1 MNPASSSAQEQ
12 PGLPAETA
20 KPASSTTGSTSR
32 PTPKPGPPAPAY
44 IVLTGNP
51 NSGKTTLFN
60 ALTGLRAKVGNYAG
74 VTVERK
80 EGRLLA
86 APAGLNARVLDL
98 PGTYSLSPH
107 SLDEQISRDVL
118 LNRLPELP
126 APSAIVV
133 VVDASNLQR
142 NLYYATQVIELGYPT
157 LIALNMIDVAEENGH
172 QIDVAKLAGELGVP
186 VLPLVASTGR
196 GLAELREAILASLQA
211 TPRAK
216 PRQFSELPGPL
227 KTEATAIA
235 ALLARSF
242 HERRA
247 QASAEALLILSNEK
261 ALASSLQ
268 HYPAPI
274 QEAVAAAR
282 SRLDAA
288 GIDWRGVTIEGR
300 YLGVSAIQRAVTT
313 ELSAP
318 GETFSDKLDRVLTH
332 KVWGTL
338 IFLAIMMLMF
348 QSIFTF
354 ARIPMDAL
362 QNGVGWLGQTIGG
375 LLPPGDL
382 NSLLVDGVIA
392 GVGAVVVFLPQIL
405 LLFLFIGFLEDTGY
419 MARAAFLMDRLM
431 SKVGLHGKSFIP
443 MLSSFACAIPGIMA
457 TRTIESPKD
466 RLVTILVAP
475 LMSCSARLPVYTLL
489 IGACIPNVPVLGIL
503 KLSALTMLAMYLLG
517 IVVALL
523 MAWLFKKTLLKGET
537 PMLIMELPPYK
548 LPLFKV
554 VLRHMWD
561 RSKLFLRR
569 AGTVILGITILL
581 WFMATYPRSAALER
595 QFAVQKL
602 ALAGQLF
609 PDISDPHVL
618 AKKLALL
625 PNYRLLD
632 TNPPPGAPE
641 GFRAVKPAPQEKKSR
656 STSLLWSPAQVGA
669 FEQLQAVSNQE
680 MGEKLRRSFA
690 GWMGRGIEPVIAPL
704 GFDWKMG
711 IGIVASFAARE
722 VFVSTMSIVYNV
734 GNYDKSESGMNDLK
748 KTLHDQKLPNGSL
761 VYTPLTA
768 ITLMVFYVFA
778 LQCVSTVAIV
788 RRETNSWKWPIFQ
801 WLYMGALAWSL
812 AFIVHVVGRQLGW
825 S

>member
-1 MNPASSSAQEQ
+1 MHRPDLRTEPAAAKSAVAA
-12 PGLPAETA
+12 PG
-20 KPASSTTGSTSR
+20 SG
-32 PTPKPGPPAPAY
+32 PKPNPQSPAY

-80 EGRLLA
+80 EGRLLN

-98 PGTYSLSPH
+98 PGTYSLSPQ

-126 APSAIVV
+126 PPAAVVV
-133 VVDASNLQR
+133 VVDGSNLQR

-157 LIALNMIDVAEENGH
+157 LIALNMMDVAEENGH
-172 QIDVAKLAGELGVP
+172 QIDAAKLAGELGVP
-186 VLPLVASTGR
+186 VLPLVASTGQ
-196 GLAELREAILASLQA
+196 GLPELRQAILASLQA
-211 TPRAK
+211 PVRAK
-216 PRQFSELPGPL
+216 PRQFSELPASL

-235 ALLARSF
+235 VLLAKAF

-247 QASAEALLILSNEK
+247 QAAAEALLILSNEK

-268 HYPAPI
+268 HYPASI
-274 QEAVAAAR
+274 LEAVGAAR
-282 SRLDAA
+282 QRLEAA
-288 GIDWRGVTIEGR
+288 GIDWRGTTIEGR
-300 YLGVSAIQRAVTT
+300 YVAVAAIQSAVTT
-313 ELSAP
+313 ELAPP
-318 GETFSDKLDRVLTH
+318 GETFSDRLDRVLTH

-338 IFLAIMMLMF
+338 VFLAVMTLMF

-362 QNGVGWLGQTIGG
+362 QGGVDWLGHAVGKLI
-375 LLPPGDL
+375 PPGDL

-489 IGACIPNVPVLGIL
+489 IAACIPNITVLGFL
-503 KLSALTMLAMYLLG
+503 KLPGLTMLSMYLLG
-517 IVVALL
+517 IIVALF

-548 LPLFKV
+548 RPLLRV

-569 AGTVILGITILL
+569 AGTVILGINILL
-581 WFMATYPRSAALER
+581 WFLATYPHRPGTQAATGSESAQSQTQLPSAKG
-595 QFAVQKL
+595 ADHSP
-602 ALAGQLF
+602 ALA
-609 PDISDPHVL
+609 
-618 AKKLALL
+618 
-625 PNYRLLD
+625 
-632 TNPPPGAPE
+632 NPPTASDTGIA
-641 GFRAVKPAPQEKKSR
+641 
-656 STSLLWSPAQVGA
+656 
-669 FEQLQAVSNQE
+669 
-680 MGEKLRRSFA
+680 GENLRQSFA
-690 GWMGRGIEPVIAPL
+690 GRLGRLIEPIIAPL
-704 GFDWKMG
+704 GFDWKIG
-711 IGIVASFAARE
+711 IGIITSFAARE
-722 VFVSTMSIVYNV
+722 VFVSTMSTVYNV
-734 GNYDKSESGMNDLK
+734 G
-748 KTLHDQKLPNGSL
+748 KTDRTPSSATSLAQTLQAQKRPDGSP

-768 ITLMVFYVFA
+768 VTLMVFYVFA

-788 RRETNSWKWPIFQ
+788 RRETNSWKWPFFQ
-801 WLYMGALAWSL
+801 WLYMGTLAWVL
-812 AFIVHVVGRQLGW
+812 AFITHTGGRLLGW
-825 S
+825 L